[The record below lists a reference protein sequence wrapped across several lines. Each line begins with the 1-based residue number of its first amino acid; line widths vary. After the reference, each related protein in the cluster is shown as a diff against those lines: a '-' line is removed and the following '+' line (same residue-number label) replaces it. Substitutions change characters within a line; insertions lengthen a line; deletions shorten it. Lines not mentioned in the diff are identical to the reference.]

1 MIDCCD
7 GIGAGGPC
15 MPSESA
21 PVFLQKPTGSMRPWE
36 HVGGLA
42 VCGLS
47 TSDGIETSGGMGARS
62 VIWHLLY
69 EAVATVERHAVPCL
83 RAKGLHKSRSYGIK
97 SDTLTDMLHEKLPNR
112 RAINLLK
119 ERYGHR

>member
-1 MIDCCD
+1 
-7 GIGAGGPC
+7 

-62 VIWHLLY
+62 VICTSSMRPLRQLS
-69 EAVATVERHAVPCL
+69 ATL
-83 RAKGLHKSRSYGIK
+83 FRASAPKACTKAARMASRVTRWPICCTKNSRTDELFTCSRSAMDIVK
-97 SDTLTDMLHEKLPNR
+97 
-112 RAINLLK
+112 
-119 ERYGHR
+119 